1 MHNMEKE
8 IIIAKIEVVGEYK
21 SIHVA
26 TDTIIK
32 EDGNELSRS
41 RHRKVLKPLNYIVD
55 SSWNITYSNTDIS
68 NEHQDVKTV
77 ADAVW
82 TSDIKEKYKT
92 VIEKTI
98 NEVKEHS

>member
-1 MHNMEKE
+1 MEKE

-41 RHRKVLKPLNYIVD
+41 RHRKVLKPLNYMVD

>member
-1 MHNMEKE
+1 MEKE

>member
-1 MHNMEKE
+1 MAIEKE
-8 IIIAKIEVVGEYK
+8 TVIAKVEVVGEYK
-21 SIHVA
+21 TIQVA
-26 TDTIIK
+26 TDTVIK
-32 EDGNELSRS
+32 EDGKELSRT
-41 RHRKVLKPLNYIVD
+41 RHRKVLKPLDYLVD
-55 SSWNITYSNTDIS
+55 EHTWAITYFDTDIS